1 MVLFMYSRH
10 RRYLKYTYQF
20 GQIYLNANMNSLD
33 RKLFRDLWHTRG
45 QVIAIALVVA
55 CGIASFVMARSAYT
69 SLTLTQNTYYNEY
82 QFAEVFIALKRAP
95 ETLKTQIADIPGV
108 AQTQTRIV
116 VDVTLDVPDL
126 PEPATGR
133 LISIPEQNFPLLNKP
148 FIREGRYIES
158 GRGNE
163 VLISEAFAEANQLRL
178 GDSIGAII
186 NGKWERLK
194 IVGIALSPE
203 YVYEVR
209 GGGELYPDNKRFG
222 IVWMGRDALGKAYDL
237 DGAFN
242 NVTVSLSPGAREIEV
257 ITQLD
262 RLLDRYGGLGAYGR
276 EDRVSHQILDDEI
289 QSLEVMATI
298 LPAIFLGIAAF
309 LLNVVLSRLVST
321 QREQIA
327 VLKAFGYDNWA
338 IGWHYLKF
346 VLIIVSFGS
355 MLGILGGLWLGR
367 GLTQLYTQFYKFPL
381 LRYDFSP
388 RVLATAMIV
397 SYGAAAIASFVAV
410 SKAVALPPAQG
421 MRPEPPA
428 KFKPTIIERLG
439 LQRFFSVAGRIILR
453 NLERK
458 PIQASLSILGISLAV
473 AILISGNYILDA
485 VNYLMDFQ
493 FRQVQR
499 EDMTIVFNEP
509 RPSRT
514 RYEVANL
521 PGVINSE
528 PFRIVPAR
536 LRFAHRT
543 YRTALT
549 GIQPQGEFRRL
560 MNRNLHSVNLPSD
573 GVVMTTKLAEI
584 LGVRPG
590 DVITLEVLEANR
602 LVRQI
607 TVAGLVDEL
616 LGVQAYIDIHALNR
630 LMREGATISGAYLSV
645 DAHFADKLYTELK
658 QIPAVTGISTREASL
673 NSFQEVS
680 GENLSMMTNFLVAF
694 ACIITFSVVYNS
706 ARIALSER
714 GRELASLRIMG
725 FTKAEVAFILLGE
738 QAILTLLAI
747 PVGYLIGYGLSALM
761 SSAYNS
767 ELYRLPLIITN
778 SNYAFA
784 FIVVAIASLISGL
797 IIRRQIDRLDL
808 IAVLKTRE

>member
-1 MVLFMYSRH
+1 
-10 RRYLKYTYQF
+10 
-20 GQIYLNANMNSLD
+20 MNSLD

-55 CGIASFVMARSAYT
+55 CGIASFVMATSTYT
-69 SLTLTQNTYYNEY
+69 SLILTQNTYYNEY
-82 QFAEVFIALKRAP
+82 HFAQVFLSLKRAP
-95 ETLKTQIADIPGV
+95 ETIEAQIADIPGV

-116 VDVTLDVPDL
+116 VDVTLDVPGL
-126 PEPATGR
+126 TEPATGR
-133 LISIPEQNFPLLNKP
+133 LISVPEQQISMLNEP

-158 GRGNE
+158 GRGDE
-163 VLISEAFAEANQLRL
+163 VLVSEAFAEANQLQL

-209 GGGELYPDNKRFG
+209 GAGELYPDNKRFG
-222 IVWMGRDALGKAYDL
+222 IIWMGRDALGEAYDL

-242 NVTVSLSPGAREIEV
+242 NVTLSLSPGAKEIEV

-262 RLLDRYGGLGAYGR
+262 RLLERYGSLGAYGR
-276 EDRVSHQILDDEI
+276 EDQFSHQILDDEI
-289 QSLEVMATI
+289 KGLEIMATI
-298 LPAIFLGIAAF
+298 LPSIFLGIAAF

-338 IGWHYLKF
+338 IGVHYLKF
-346 VLIIVSFGS
+346 VLIIVTFGS
-355 MLGILGGLWLGR
+355 ILGILVGLWLGR
-367 GLTQLYTQFYKFPL
+367 GLTQLYTEFFKFPL

-388 RVLATAMIV
+388 RVLAIAIIV
-397 SYGAAAIASFVAV
+397 SYSAAAIGAFMAV

-458 PIQASLSILGISLAV
+458 PIQAGLSICGISLAV
-473 AILISGNYILDA
+473 AILITGNYILDA

-499 EDMTIVFNEP
+499 EDMTIIFNEP

-521 PGVINSE
+521 PGVIDSE
-528 PFRIVPAR
+528 PFRLVSAR
-536 LRFAHRT
+536 LRFEHRT

-560 MNRNLHSVNLPSD
+560 MDKNLHSVNLPSD
-573 GVVMTTKLAEI
+573 GAILTTKLADI
-584 LGVRPG
+584 LGVKPG
-590 DVITLEVLEANR
+590 DILTVEVLEESR
-602 LVRQI
+602 PVRQV

-645 DAHFADKLYTELK
+645 DSHLANQLYTELK

-673 NSFQEVS
+673 NSFQETS
-680 GENLSMMTNFLVAF
+680 AENLKMMTNFLVVF

-747 PVGYLIGYGLSALM
+747 PFGYLIGYGLAALM
-761 SSAYNS
+761 SAAFNS

-778 SNYAFA
+778 YNYAFT
-784 FIVVAIASLISGL
+784 FIMVAIAGLISGF
-797 IIRRQIDRLDL
+797 IIRRQINRLDL

>member
-1 MVLFMYSRH
+1 
-10 RRYLKYTYQF
+10 
-20 GQIYLNANMNSLD
+20 MNSLD

-45 QVIAIALVVA
+45 QLIAIALVVA

-82 QFAEVFIALKRAP
+82 HFAQVFAALKRAP
-95 ETLKTQIADIPGV
+95 ETLKAQIAKIPGV
-108 AQTQTRIV
+108 AQAQTRIV
-116 VDVTLDVPDL
+116 VDVTLDVPNL

-133 LISIPEQNFPLLNKP
+133 LISLPEQQVALLNKP
-148 FIREGRYIES
+148 FIRQGRYLES
-158 GRGNE
+158 GRGDE
-163 VLISEAFAEANQLRL
+163 ILVSEAFAEANQLQL
-178 GDSIGAII
+178 EDSISAII

-194 IVGIALSPE
+194 IVGIVLSPE

-209 GGGELYPDNKRFG
+209 GAGELYPDNRRFG
-222 IVWMGRDALGKAYDL
+222 IIWMARDALGKAYDL

-242 NVTVSLSPGAREIEV
+242 NVTLSLSPGAREIEV

-276 EDRVSHQILDDEI
+276 EDLVSHQILSDEI
-289 QSLEVMATI
+289 RGLEIMATM
-298 LPAIFLGIAAF
+298 LPSIFLGIAAF

-327 VLKAFGYDNWA
+327 VLKAFGYKNLA

-346 VLIIVSFGS
+346 VLIIVTIGS
-355 MLGILGGLWLGR
+355 LLGIASGLWLGR
-367 GLTQLYTQFYKFPL
+367 GLTQIYTQFYKFPL
-381 LRYDFSP
+381 LRFDFSS
-388 RVLATAMIV
+388 RVLVIAMIV
-397 SYGAAAIASFVAV
+397 SYGAAAIASVVAV
-410 SKAVALPPAQG
+410 SKATALAPAQG

-428 KFKPTIIERLG
+428 KFKPTTIERLG
-439 LQRFFSVAGRIILR
+439 GERFFSVSGRIILR

-458 PIQASLSILGISLAV
+458 PIQAGLSICGISLAV
-473 AILISGNYILDA
+473 AILITGNYMKDA
-485 VNYLMDFQ
+485 INYLMDFQ

-521 PGVINSE
+521 PGVIDSE
-528 PFRIVPAR
+528 PFRLVSAR
-536 LRFAHRT
+536 LRFEHRT

-549 GIQPQGEFRRL
+549 GISSQGELRRL
-560 MNRNLHSVNLPSD
+560 MDKNLSLVNLPSD
-573 GVVMTTKLAEI
+573 GIVMTTKLAEI

-590 DVITLEVLEANR
+590 DTITVEVLEANR
-602 LVRQI
+602 PVRQV
-607 TVAGLVDEL
+607 TVVGLVDEL
-616 LGVQAYIDIHALNR
+616 LGVQAYIDIQALNR
-630 LMREGATISGAYLSV
+630 LMREGATISGAYLAV
-645 DAHFADKLYTELK
+645 DSHLADSLYTELK
-658 QIPAVTGISTREASL
+658 QIPAITGISTREASL
-673 NSFQEVS
+673 NSFKEIS
-680 GENLSMMTNFLVAF
+680 GENLNIMTTFLIVF
-694 ACIITFSVVYNS
+694 ACIITLSVVYNS

-714 GRELASLRIMG
+714 GRELASLRIIG

-738 QAILTLLAI
+738 QAILTLFAI
-747 PVGYLIGYGLSALM
+747 PVGYAIGYVLAALI

-778 SNYAFA
+778 SNYAFT
-784 FIVVAIASLISGL
+784 FIIVAIASLISGL
-797 IIRRQIDRLDL
+797 VVHRQINRLDL

>member
-1 MVLFMYSRH
+1 
-10 RRYLKYTYQF
+10 
-20 GQIYLNANMNSLD
+20 MNSLD

-82 QFAEVFIALKRAP
+82 SFAQVFLSLKRAP
-95 ETLKTQIADIPGV
+95 ETIKTQIADIPGV

-116 VDVTLDVPDL
+116 VDVTLDVPNL

-133 LISIPEQNFPLLNKP
+133 LISIPEQQISTLNKP
-148 FIREGRYIES
+148 FIRKGRYIEP
-158 GRGNE
+158 GKRNE
-163 VLISEAFAEANQLRL
+163 VLISEAFAKANELLL

-186 NGKWERLK
+186 NGRWEKLK

-209 GGGELYPDNKRFG
+209 GAGELYPDNKRFG
-222 IVWMGRDALGKAYDL
+222 IIWMSRDALGKAYDL

-242 NVTVSLSPGAREIEV
+242 NVTLSLSSGAEEIEV

-262 RLLDRYGGLGAYGR
+262 KLLERYGSLGAYGR
-276 EDRVSHQILDDEI
+276 DDQVSHQILDDEI
-289 QSLEVMATI
+289 KSLEIMATI
-298 LPAIFLGIAAF
+298 LPSIFLGIATF

-327 VLKAFGYDNWA
+327 VLKAFGYDNWTV
-338 IGWHYLKF
+338 GLHYLKF
-346 VLIIVSFGS
+346 VLTIVTFGS
-355 MLGILGGLWLGR
+355 ILGILGGVWLGR
-367 GLTQLYTQFYKFPL
+367 GLTQLYAQFYKFPL

-388 RVLATAMIV
+388 RVLATAIIV
-397 SYGAAAIASFVAV
+397 SYTAAAVGAFMAV
-410 SKAVALPPAQG
+410 SKAVSLPPAEG

-439 LQRFFSVAGRIILR
+439 GERFFSVGGRIILR

-458 PIQASLSILGISLAV
+458 PIQATLSIFGISLAV

-493 FRQVQR
+493 FRHVQR

-514 RYEVANL
+514 RYEVASL
-521 PGVINSE
+521 PGVIDSE
-528 PFRIVPAR
+528 SFRMVPAR
-536 LRFAHRT
+536 LRFEHHT

-549 GIQPQGEFRRL
+549 GIEPQGQFRRL
-560 MNRNLHSVNLPSD
+560 MDKNLHSVSLPSD

-584 LGVRPG
+584 LEVKPG
-590 DVITLEVLEANR
+590 DNITVEVLEANR
-602 LVRQI
+602 PVRQI
-607 TVAGLVDEL
+607 KVAGLVDEL
-616 LGVQAYIDIHALNR
+616 LGVQVYINIHAINR
-630 LMREGATISGAYLSV
+630 LMREGSTISGAYLSV
-645 DAHFADKLYTELK
+645 DSHIANQLYKELK
-658 QIPAVTGISTREASL
+658 RIPAVTGISTREASL
-673 NSFQEVS
+673 NSFEEIS
-680 GENLSMMTNFLVAF
+680 GENLQIMTTFLVAF

-714 GRELASLRIMG
+714 GRELASLRIIG

-738 QAILTLLAI
+738 QAILSLLAI
-747 PVGYLIGYGLSALM
+747 PVGYGIGYGLAALM

-767 ELYRLPLIITN
+767 ELYRLPLIVTN
-778 SNYAFA
+778 SNYAFT
-784 FIVVAIASLISGL
+784 FIVVAIASVVSGL
-797 IIRRQIDRLDL
+797 IIYRQINRLDL

>member
-1 MVLFMYSRH
+1 
-10 RRYLKYTYQF
+10 
-20 GQIYLNANMNSLD
+20 MNSLD
-33 RKLFRDLWHTRG
+33 LKLFRDLWHARG

-82 QFAEVFIALKRAP
+82 HFAQVFLSLKRAP
-95 ETLKTQIADIPGV
+95 ETIKGQIADIPGV

-116 VDVTLDVPDL
+116 VDVTLDVPGL
-126 PEPATGR
+126 TEPATGR
-133 LISIPEQNFPLLNKP
+133 LISIPEQQISMLNEP
-148 FIREGRYIES
+148 FIRKGRYIES
-158 GRGNE
+158 GRGDE
-163 VLISEAFAEANQLRL
+163 VLVSEAFAEANKLQL

-186 NGKWERLK
+186 NGRWERLK

-209 GGGELYPDNKRFG
+209 GAGELYPDNKRFG
-222 IVWMGRDALGKAYDL
+222 IIWMGRDALGKAYDL

-242 NVTVSLSPGAREIEV
+242 NVTLSLSPGAKEIEV

-262 RLLDRYGGLGAYGR
+262 RMLARYGGLGAYGR
-276 EDRVSHQILDDEI
+276 DDQFSHQILDDEI
-289 QSLEVMATI
+289 KGLEIMATL
-298 LPAIFLGIAAF
+298 LPSIFLGIAAF
-309 LLNVVLSRLVST
+309 LLHVVLSRLVGT

-327 VLKAFGYDNWA
+327 VLKAFGYDNFA
-338 IGWHYLKF
+338 IGLHYLKF
-346 VLIIVSFGS
+346 VLTIVSFGS
-355 MLGILGGLWLGR
+355 ILGILGGLWLGR
-367 GLTQLYTQFYKFPL
+367 GLTQIYTQFYKFPL

-388 RVLATAMIV
+388 RVLATAIIV
-397 SYGAAAIASFVAV
+397 SYAAAAIGAFTAV
-410 SKAVALPPAQG
+410 NKAVALPPAQG

-439 LQRFFSVAGRIILR
+439 LQHFFSVAGRIILR

-458 PIQASLSILGISLAV
+458 PIQAGLSIFGISLAV
-473 AILISGNYILDA
+473 AILITGNYMKDA

-521 PGVINSE
+521 PGVIDSE
-528 PFRIVPAR
+528 PFRLVSAR
-536 LRFAHRT
+536 LRFEHRT

-549 GIQPQGEFRRL
+549 GIQPQGELRRL
-560 MNRNLHSVNLPSD
+560 MDKNLHSVYLPSD

-584 LGVRPG
+584 LGVKPG
-590 DVITLEVLEANR
+590 DILTVEVLEENR
-602 LVRQI
+602 PVRQI

-616 LGVQAYIDIHALNR
+616 LGVQAYIDINALNR

-645 DAHFADKLYTELK
+645 DTHLANKLYTELK
-658 QIPAVTGISTREASL
+658 QIPAVTGISTREAGL
-673 NSFQEVS
+673 NSFKEIS
-680 GENLSMMTNFLVAF
+680 AENLNIMTTWLVIF

-725 FTKAEVAFILLGE
+725 FTKGEVAFILLGE

-747 PVGYLIGYGLSALM
+747 PVGYLIGYGLAALM
-761 SSAYNS
+761 SAAYNS
-767 ELYRLPLIITN
+767 QLYRLPLIITN
-778 SNYAFA
+778 SNYAFT
-784 FIVVAIASLISGL
+784 FIIVAIAGFLSGL
-797 IIRRQIDRLDL
+797 IIRRQINRLDL

>member
-1 MVLFMYSRH
+1 
-10 RRYLKYTYQF
+10 
-20 GQIYLNANMNSLD
+20 MNSLD

-45 QVIAIALVVA
+45 QVIAIALVVV

-82 QFAEVFIALKRAP
+82 HFAQVFASLKRAP
-95 ETLKTQIADIPGV
+95 ETLKEQIAEIPGI
-108 AQTQTRIV
+108 AQAQTRIV
-116 VDVTLDVPDL
+116 VDVTLDIPNL
-126 PEPATGR
+126 PEPGTGR
-133 LISIPEQNFPLLNKP
+133 LISIPEQQISLLNKP
-148 FIREGRYIES
+148 FIRQGRYIEP

-163 VLISEAFAEANQLRL
+163 VLISEAFAEANKLQLE
-178 GDSIGAII
+178 DTIGAII
-186 NGKWERLK
+186 NGRWERLK

-209 GGGELYPDNKRFG
+209 GSGELYPDNKRFG
-222 IVWMGRDALGKAYDL
+222 IIWMGREALGKAYDL

-242 NVTVSLSPGAREIEV
+242 NVTLSLSPGAKEIAV

-262 RLLDRYGGLGAYGR
+262 RLLERYGGLGAYGR
-276 EDRVSHQILDDEI
+276 EDQVSHQILSDEI
-289 QSLEVMATI
+289 KGLNIMATL
-298 LPAIFLGIAAF
+298 LPSIFLGIAAF

-327 VLKAFGYDNWA
+327 VLKAFGYDNYT
-338 IGWHYLKF
+338 IGLHYLKF
-346 VLIIVSFGS
+346 VLTIVTIGS
-355 MLGILGGLWLGR
+355 VLGILLGLWLGR
-367 GLTQLYTQFYKFPL
+367 GITQIYTQFYKFPL
-381 LRYDFSP
+381 LHFDFSP
-388 RVLATAMIV
+388 RVLATAMII
-397 SYGAAAIASFVAV
+397 SYAAAAIASFMAV
-410 SKAVALPPAQG
+410 NKAVVLPPAEG
-421 MRPEPPA
+421 MRAEPPA
-428 KFKPTIIERLG
+428 KFKPTIVERLG

-458 PIQASLSILGISLAV
+458 PIQGALSILGVSLAV
-473 AILISGNYILDA
+473 AILITGNYVIDA
-485 VNYLMDFQ
+485 MDYLMDFQ

-514 RYEVANL
+514 RYEIANL
-521 PGVINSE
+521 PGVIDFE
-528 PFRIVPAR
+528 PFRLVAAR
-536 LRFAHRT
+536 LRFEHRT

-549 GIQPQGEFRRL
+549 GIEPQGDFRRL
-560 MNRNLHSVNLPSD
+560 MDRNLHSVYLPSD

-584 LGVRPG
+584 LNVKPG
-590 DVITLEVLEANR
+590 DIINVEVLEANR
-602 LVRQI
+602 PVRQ
-607 TVAGLVDEL
+607 VRVVGLVDEL
-616 LGVQAYIDIHALNR
+616 LGVQAYIDIKALNR

-645 DAHFADKLYTELK
+645 DSHLANELYTELK

-673 NSFQEVS
+673 NSFQEIS
-680 GENLSMMTNFLVAF
+680 AENLKIMTTWLVIF

-738 QAILTLLAI
+738 QAILILLAI
-747 PVGYLIGYGLSALM
+747 PVGYAIGYGLAALM

-778 SNYAFA
+778 SNYAFT
-784 FIVVAIASLISGL
+784 FMVVAIASLISGL
-797 IIRRQIDRLDL
+797 IIRRQINHLDL